1 MAWMTI
7 WRIARFG
14 IVWDLH
20 ILRRGSDTMKC
31 QVICCQYKEKYAK
44 ESLLVGLKIN
54 TNFCEEHYLYCF
66 DQGHGNAQ
74 KILKEAK
81 LAPEMED

>member
-1 MAWMTI
+1 MVWMTI

-31 QVICCQYKEKYAK
+31 QVIGCQYKAKYAK
-44 ESLLVGLKIN
+44 EVASVLQYTSFI
-54 TNFCEEHYLYCF
+54 EE
-66 DQGHGNAQ
+66 
-74 KILKEAK
+74 K
-81 LAPEMED
+81 